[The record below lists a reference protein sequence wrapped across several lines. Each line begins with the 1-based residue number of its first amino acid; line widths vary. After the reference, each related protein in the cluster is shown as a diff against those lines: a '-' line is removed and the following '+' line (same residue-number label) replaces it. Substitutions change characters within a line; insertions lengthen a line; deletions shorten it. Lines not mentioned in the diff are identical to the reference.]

1 MTAVETTDVQ
11 QARQHFEKAR
21 GRVVEV
27 TSGLTDAQWK
37 FKPGPDR
44 WSIGEILEHMVI
56 VRERVLGIRLANIA
70 EAPAA
75 PADRDYRLIDR
86 IAIEKIPDRS
96 NRVKAPDFIQPTGQ
110 MDPQEAL
117 QRLFE
122 NCDRL
127 TEFVRSTPGLREHV
141 MEAPPLKI
149 VTNGAYDSMDGY
161 QWALTLASHD
171 LRHVE
176 QILEV
181 KADPGYP
188 V

>member
-1 MTAVETTDVQ
+1 MTAVETSDVQ

-27 TSGLTDAQWK
+27 TSGLSDAQWK
-37 FKPGPDR
+37 FKTAPDR
-44 WSIGEILEHMVI
+44 WSIAEILEHMVI
-56 VRERVLGIRLANIA
+56 VRERVLAARLAKLA
-70 EAPAA
+70 EAPPA
-75 PADRDYRLIDR
+75 PPDRDHRLIDR
-86 IAIEKIPDRS
+86 LAIEKIPDRT

-110 MDPQEAL
+110 MEPREAL
-117 QRLFE
+117 QRLFQ

-127 TEFVRSTPGLREHV
+127 TEFVRSTPGLRDHI

-149 VTNGAYDSMDGY
+149 VTNGAHDTMDGY

-181 KADPGYP
+181 KADANYP
-188 V
+188 A